1 MARAARTNSKSRKKG
16 ISVDF
21 EGVSAGSGVPDGTYT
36 VSVEEVSVETSDN
49 SGEDYLSW
57 KFKVVGGKMSGR
69 SLYDN
74 TSLQPQA
81 LWRLRRVLEA
91 LGIEVPDGTM
101 DIDPDEL
108 IGLECD
114 VEVANEDY
122 QGKQRSRVV
131 DIFPAGEGG
140 SSDEDDEEEEKE
152 EKKPAKPAKPAAKA
166 GKTPAQ
172 KPAKEE
178 EEEEEEEEKPAPSR
192 RKSAASK
199 KSTPEIEVGSKVTF
213 EDEGEEFS
221 GKVVEINGDSAIVK
235 VGRDEWELSLA
246 DLTLAD

>member
-1 MARAARTNSKSRKKG
+1 MARAARTSSKSRKKG

-36 VSVEEVSVETSDN
+36 VSVEEVSVETSEN

-81 LWRLRRVLEA
+81 LWRLRRVLES
-91 LGIEVPDGTM
+91 LGIEVPDGAM

-140 SSDEDDEEEEKE
+140 SSGEEEEEEEEK
-152 EKKPAKPAKPAAKA
+152 KPAKPAAKA
-166 GKTPAQ
+166 GKTPAK

-192 RKSAASK
+192 RKTSAAK

-213 EDEGEEFS
+213 EDDGEEFS
-221 GKVVEINGDSAIVK
+221 GKVVEINDDSAIVK

-246 DLTLAD
+246 DLTLAN